1 MKSEP
6 PKRVLV
12 PVILLVVASLAIAF
26 LLSRAS
32 GGSEIADDVVTLS
45 RLVRSPFALWGD
57 YRAAGFSDTW
67 GSFPPLLPML
77 FSVLVAPWLAIAGAF
92 WGFRLGILA
101 WTIVALFAL
110 DALIGREQGIPAPR
124 RRALLFLFVLLP
136 SVLGTIALIPEE
148 EIYVSLFAAALY
160 AAAAAGRWRLVPFLL
175 LATALAGK
183 YFLLVLAVPLAV
195 YSPAPRRNL
204 IAWCALCAAALG
216 AYVLYHRLAHG
227 LLPILSH
234 NVDPGSSLSIWAL
247 LWNLG
252 IQPPLRLVR
261 ILSLVCV
268 TIFAAAFSLRSKE
281 KGRPLVFACSGTIV
295 GTLALLSLSYP
306 GYILWAACLLPVAVG
321 LMKEKVHVFW
331 SVALLFLWG
340 VGEWG
345 ANFFRG
351 VALALGTDRP
361 AGKETIAAVAQRL
374 LGSDFPFALAH
385 VALLCLVLA
394 AAAGLL
400 HLLARAPI
408 RLPSV
413 PARTRRTAPG

>member
-1 MKSEP
+1 MKSDP
-6 PKRVLV
+6 LNRVIVPLIVLV
-12 PVILLVVASLAIAF
+12 AVSMAIVF
-26 LLSRAS
+26 LLSRVS
-32 GGSEIADDVVTLS
+32 GGKEIADDVATLS

-57 YRAAGFSDTW
+57 YREAGFSDTW

-77 FSVLVAPWLAIAGAF
+77 FSVLVAPWIVVAGTF
-92 WGFRLGILA
+92 WGFRVGVLV

-110 DALIGREQGIPAPR
+110 DALLGREQGIPESR
-124 RRALLFLFVLLP
+124 RRGLLFLFVLLP

-160 AAAAAGRWRLVPFLL
+160 AAAAAKRWRPVPFLL

-204 IAWCALCAAALG
+204 IAWCALCGGALA
-216 AYVLYHRLAHG
+216 AYVLYHRFAHG

-234 NVDPGSSLSIWAL
+234 DVDPGSSLSIWAL

-252 IQPPLRLVR
+252 VQPPLRLVR
-261 ILSLVCV
+261 ILSLLGVAV
-268 TIFAAAFSLRSKE
+268 FAAGFSLRFKKE
-281 KGRPLVFACSGTIV
+281 GRPLVFAFAGTII

-306 GYILWAACLLPVAVG
+306 GYILWAACLLPVAIG

-331 SVALLFLWG
+331 AVALLFLWG

-345 ANFFRG
+345 ANLFRG
-351 VALALGTDRP
+351 VALALGADRP
-361 AGKETIAAVAQRL
+361 AGKEVIASFAQRL
-374 LGSDFPFALAH
+374 FGSDFPFALAH
-385 VALLCLVLA
+385 IVLLCLVLV

-400 HLLARAPI
+400 HLLARAPTQSPVV
-408 RLPSV
+408 RE
-413 PARTRRTAPG
+413 RTARTAPG